1 MSYPL
6 PAHFS
11 REINPKW
18 PCIPCSTQSQCDVRC
33 CTSYP
38 GGRGL
43 RARKERKGFQ
53 GAGEPMQVAKGE
65 RRPQTEGGDSGLPQA
80 LGVQCL
86 GMLMPAPKPAVPVIP
101 RA

>member
-1 MSYPL
+1 
-6 PAHFS
+6 
-11 REINPKW
+11 
-18 PCIPCSTQSQCDVRC
+18 
-33 CTSYP
+33 
-38 GGRGL
+38 
-43 RARKERKGFQ
+43 
-53 GAGEPMQVAKGE
+53 MQVAKGE